1 MKLIKRIG
9 SVVLVGVMILSLS
22 ACSGGKK
29 AKRVSSEEYI
39 KYFESV
45 DGYSATD
52 MTEFVT
58 GDNVKEMVLAGTQ
71 NDRVMFSYYTFTDAK
86 AASDYFDD
94 GYNQM
99 SGVKDMPGY
108 NGKITKSSDKFTI
121 NATYTEDG
129 ESDSLYIVCVKADDM
144 VISALAESN
153 DENTVKEVDKVIN
166 DLCY

>member
-52 MTEFVT
+52 MTEF
-58 GDNVKEMVLAGTQ
+58 AC
-71 NDRVMFSYYTFTDAK
+71 
-86 AASDYFDD
+86 
-94 GYNQM
+94 
-99 SGVKDMPGY
+99 
-108 NGKITKSSDKFTI
+108 
-121 NATYTEDG
+121 
-129 ESDSLYIVCVKADDM
+129 LYQK
-144 VISALAESN
+144 N
-153 DENTVKEVDKVIN
+153 
-166 DLCY
+166 